1 MVKVQIDLNEEQ
13 NRKVNVHKA
22 KFDLAS
28 KEEAITDIID
38 RLVIDN
44 E

>member
-1 MVKVQIDLNEEQ
+1 MVKVQIDLSEEQ

-28 KEEAITDIID
+28 KEEAINDIID
-38 RLVIDN
+38 RLVIEN